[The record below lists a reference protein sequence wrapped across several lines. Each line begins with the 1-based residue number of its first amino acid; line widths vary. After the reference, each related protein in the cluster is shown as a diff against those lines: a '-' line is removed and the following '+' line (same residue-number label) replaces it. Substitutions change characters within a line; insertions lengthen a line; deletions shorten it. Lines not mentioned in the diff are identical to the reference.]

1 MNNSAEVPAQDAG
14 TTADI
19 EALSEAVNLAPLGV
33 LSSGTVAQLNDL
45 RARLIASSAD
55 PR

>member
-1 MNNSAEVPAQDAG
+1 MNNSAEVSALDAG

-33 LSSGTVAQLNDL
+33 LSSGTVAQLDDL
-45 RARLIASSAD
+45 RTRLMASAAS
-55 PR
+55 PK